1 MTAPFVFMDG
11 SKAPTPLEYDF
22 VVVGGGTAGLVV
34 ACRLSEN
41 PKVHVLVLEAGS
53 DRMGDPRIDVPA
65 LWRSVMGDPDFDWN
79 LQTTPQVFST
89 LDDVFCSTTL
99 C

>member
-1 MTAPFVFMDG
+1 MDEP
-11 SKAPTPLEYDF
+11 SPPTEIEYDF

-53 DRMGDPRIDVPA
+53 DRMGDPRINVPA
-65 LWRSVMGDPDFDWN
+65 LWLSVKGDPDFDWS
-79 LQTTPQVFST
+79 LQTTPQVFSPV
-89 LDDVFCSTTL
+89 DDVFCSTAL